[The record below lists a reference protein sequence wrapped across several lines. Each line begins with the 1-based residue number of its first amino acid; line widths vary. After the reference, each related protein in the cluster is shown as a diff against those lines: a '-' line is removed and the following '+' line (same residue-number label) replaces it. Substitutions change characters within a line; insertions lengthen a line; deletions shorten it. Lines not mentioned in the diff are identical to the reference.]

1 MFPSSDLCT
10 EPNSQTM
17 KKLLF
22 LFFFLYS
29 NIGFAFGA
37 RGESSNAFV
46 PQTALSFGIGKN
58 AFMDTW
64 KYQRNPSFTVGYRKQ
79 YFKSFAFEAF
89 YQYAQNNNFPDFF
102 DDPNKLHSFI
112 LTGGFWDDSATWDEI
127 YHHSLGIKSH
137 FVLSGGERLYFS
149 TYLAVGAYTSWSSFH
164 RRTEARFSD
173 NQMLEYKTEHI
184 KKRNNGLFYMPGLQ
198 LNYQIFRKYFLGFDL
213 SLFLFIDLENLDLY
227 TSYDYPVLPEYYNAS
242 LTFGI
247 KL

>member
-1 MFPSSDLCT
+1 
-10 EPNSQTM
+10 M
-17 KKLLF
+17 KKPIFCFLLF
-22 LFFFLYS
+22 YCIILFAG
-29 NIGFAFGA
+29 IA
-37 RGESSNAFV
+37 RGGSPDDYD
-46 PQTALSFGIGKN
+46 PQTTLNFGIGKN
-58 AFMDTW
+58 AFTSSW
-64 KYQRNPSFTVGYRKQ
+64 EYQRNPSFTVGYSKQ

-102 DDPNKLHSFI
+102 DDPNKLHSFM

-127 YHHSLGIKSH
+127 YHHSLGIKTH

-198 LNYQIFRKYFLGFDL
+198 VNYQIFRKYFLGIDL
-213 SLFLFIDLENLDLY
+213 CLLQFIDFENRGLY
-227 TSYDYPVLPEYYNAS
+227 TTYDFPVIPNYYNAS